1 MVLLATSNR
10 TPRDLYK
17 NGHQREFFVPF
28 IDLLE
33 VKCDI
38 IMLESP
44 DYRLLLERS
53 ADSKDTTYITP
64 PNNINLKRFKKVMS
78 LVAGLPS
85 DKCNLLLIQSPKFN
99 YSQSRAA
106 S

>member
-1 MVLLATSNR
+1 MLLATSNR

-38 IMLESP
+38 IKLESP

-53 ADSKDTTYITP
+53 SDSKDTTYITP
-64 PNNINLKRFKKVMS
+64 LNDKNLRRFKKVMS
-78 LVAGLPS
+78 LVAGLPT
-85 DKCNLLLIQSPKFN
+85 DKRKLTSYAVTQV
-99 YSQSRAA
+99 
-106 S
+106 